1 MLLTDLSR
9 AFDCLCHDLLII
21 ELHAYS
27 LNIYS
32 LNLLQDYL
40 SDRKQRTKV
49 DFFYSS
55 WEDILFG
62 VPQGSTLGP
71 LLFNIFM

>member
-9 AFDCLCHDLLII
+9 AFDCLCHDLLIA

>member
-9 AFDCLCHDLLII
+9 AFDCLCHDLLIV